1 MKVNFNLSVS
11 ISGLSVNTSSKHY
24 IDGVVDKEQHNENT
38 LNNLSIDLNGSSEME
53 ASETKEFILG
63 IVDEVKTAAEV
74 KMNEAKKPDTKPKNE
89 DVIETKVIDYKSN
102 VEKEDIKNG

>member
-24 IDGVVDKEQHNENT
+24 IDGVVDKEQHNENA
-38 LNNLSIDLNGSSEME
+38 LNSLSIDLNGSSEME

-63 IVDEVKTAAEV
+63 IVDAVKTAAEV
-74 KMNEAKKPDTKPKNE
+74 KMNEAKKPGTKPKNE